1 MIIKPLFYM
10 GHLSDDDIAMYEC
23 SDKLW
28 LPKRSF
34 EYWITHSDVGV
45 ATILKLKNMV
55 EQTAVGLAYKP
66 HSNDEEHDTVYAPQW
81 ICDMLDCDNENISV
95 ERYEPS
101 LCTGLTILPHTSDH
115 IRAQDPQEF
124 LRDAFEAYTCIQE
137 GMTLTLWVVDD
148 ETKVGHTFTI
158 TITNTRPLTG
168 EPVCIRNCEVE
179 LELLPPLDLP
189 IQKPPTPEPVPEPV
203 PEPEHAPTNS
213 FAESTSGYSLGG
225 QHDDKKTQ
233 RELAAAAARRRLQNP
248 TI

>member
-1 MIIKPLFYM
+1 M

-28 LPKRSF
+28 LSKRSF
-34 EYWITHSDVGV
+34 EYWLTRSDVGV
-45 ATILKLKNMV
+45 ATILKLKNGV
-55 EQTAVGLAYKP
+55 EQTVVGLAYKP
-66 HSNDEEHDTVYAPQW
+66 HSNDDEHDTVYAPQW

-137 GMTLTLWVVDD
+137 GMTLQLWVIND
-148 ETKVGHTFTI
+148 ETKVGHPFTI
-158 TITNTRPLTG
+158 TVTSTRPLAN
-168 EPVCIRNCEVE
+168 EPLCIRNCEVE

-189 IQKPPTPEPVPEPV
+189 IVPLKPPTPEPEPEPV
-203 PEPEHAPTNS
+203 PTNS
-213 FAESTSGYSLGG
+213 FNEATPGQLLGG
-225 QHDDKKTQ
+225 VHDDTKSK

-248 TI
+248 IPQ

>member
-1 MIIKPLFYM
+1 M

-28 LPKRSF
+28 LPRQSF
-34 EYWITHSDVGV
+34 EYWITRSDVGV
-45 ATILKLKNMV
+45 ATILKLKNGV

-66 HSNDEEHDTVYAPQW
+66 HSNNEEHDTVYAPQW
-81 ICDMLDCDNENISV
+81 ICDMLDYDENVSL

-137 GMTLTLWVVDD
+137 GMTLQLWVIDD
-148 ETKVGHTFTI
+148 ETNIGHPFTI
-158 TITNTRPLTG
+158 TVTSTRPLAC

-189 IQKPPTPEPVPEPV
+189 IPKPPTPEPE
-203 PEPEHAPTNS
+203 PTNN
-213 FAESTSGYSLGG
+213 FAQSTSGYSLGT
-225 QHDDKKTQ
+225 QHDDTKTR

-248 TI
+248 QPQ